1 MKKVTE
7 DNVLE
12 AITQVL
18 KLKNGELQKTSALGD
33 FDSWDSLGHLDILS
47 TLDQLFDGQ
56 LGSVNEMASADS
68 VDKIIDALRANSLI
82 E

>member
-1 MKKVTE
+1 MKMITE

-12 AITQVL
+12 AISQVL
-18 KLKNGELQKTSALGD
+18 ELESGELQKTSAIGD

-47 TLDQLFDGQ
+47 TLDNLFNGQ
-56 LGSVNEMASADS
+56 LGSVTEMASADS

>member
-7 DNVLE
+7 EKVLE

-82 E
+82 D

>member
-47 TLDQLFDGQ
+47 TLDQLFEGQ

>member
-1 MKKVTE
+1 MKTITE

-18 KLKNGELQKTSALGD
+18 ELKNGELKKTSALGD

-47 TLDQLFDGQ
+47 TLDNLFNGQ
-56 LGSVNEMASADS
+56 LGSVTEMASADS

>member
-7 DNVLE
+7 DDVLE

-18 KLKNGELQKTSALGD
+18 ELENGELQKTSALGD
-33 FDSWDSLGHLDILS
+33 FDSWDSLGHLDIFS
-47 TLDQLFDGQ
+47 TLDQLFNGQ

-68 VDKIIDALRANSLI
+68 VGKIIDALRANSLI